1 MDTIAKVGVGEGVG
15 AFFGSG
21 GGGGGGGRD
30 HMRFVNSWK
39 YHSI

>member
-21 GGGGGGGRD
+21 GGGGRD
-30 HMRFVNSWK
+30 HMRFVNS
-39 YHSI
+39 